1 LKYKRSK
8 KKENKM
14 KTFLQILQI
23 IVVGVFIYVLVWGY
37 FNIALPLQEKNECQ
51 KWIRESSIYPN
62 YYFTEWQKEQCERYG
77 YDVSKIPVL
86 EKK

>member
-1 LKYKRSK
+1 
-8 KKENKM
+8 M

-23 IVVGVFIYVLVWGY
+23 VVVGVFVYVLFWGY
-37 FNIALPLQEKNECQ
+37 FNIALPRQEKIECV
-51 KWIRESSIYPN
+51 KWIKESSIYPN
-62 YYFTEWQKEQCERYG
+62 YYFTEWQKEQCEYYG